1 MIKAQV
7 FMKDLNDFWNFD
19 GVWREYFASPPPRT
33 TLQVGDVLIGDALI
47 EIDLIA
53 VRKGQITPQVVTTDK
68 IPRPKANYAQAV
80 VAGDLVFI
88 AGQLAS
94 DFKTGV
100 PPEATVDPNFRFY
113 GSEIESQTEF
123 IMKNIQTVLEEA
135 GSSLDQTV
143 KAQTFLTDINDF
155 HGYDKIWRKW
165 FDVPPPR
172 TTIELAGDGLL
183 VPGTK
188 IEIDLI
194 AALK

>member
-1 MIKAQV
+1 
-7 FMKDLNDFWNFD
+7 
-19 GVWREYFASPPPRT
+19 
-33 TLQVGDVLIGDALI
+33 

-53 VRKGQITPQVVTTDK
+53 VTKDITPKVVTTEK
-68 IPRPKANYAQAV
+68 APRPKANYNQAV
-80 VAGDLVFI
+80 IAGDLVFI

-100 PPEATVDPNFRFY
+100 PPEATVDPAFRFY
-113 GSEIESQTEF
+113 GSEIESQTEY

-135 GSSLDQTV
+135 GTSLEKTV

-155 HGYDKIWRKW
+155 YGYDKIWRQW
-165 FDVPPPR
+165 FDTPPPR

-188 IEIDLI
+188 VEIDLI
-194 AALK
+194 VAL